1 MGRKDKIMNT
11 AEQYRQASMR
21 LQALAKQESDE
32 LVRQALQDAASKYA
46 LLMADAILEQIK

>member
-1 MGRKDKIMNT
+1 MT
-11 AEQYRQASMR
+11 YAEKCRQASIR
-21 LQALAKQESDE
+21 LQHLAKQESDE

>member
-1 MGRKDKIMNT
+1 MNT